1 MEYTIN
7 GKLVLDVAAAGRQL
21 DTIKEK
27 TSNIE
32 KENNI
37 KTKKIE
43 DQWASVGK
51 KLTDV
56 GSKMTKSLTLPI
68 AGLIGAA
75 VKFASDLDEELNKT
89 EVVFKDNADTVSSW
103 STDVI
108 DDFGLSQQSALTM
121 ANQFGAMAESMQL
134 PTNTAEMSTTLS
146 ELAADMASFHNV
158 SVERAGVALKGIFTG
173 ETEALKTFGIVMTE
187 TNVKQ
192 FAEDNGAVWKELT
205 TSEQTMWRYKYV
217 LEMTRDVQGDFA
229 RTSDSVANQSRT
241 AKERLKELAAEF
253 GDNLLGAAQKAL
265 GKLND
270 LLEWFKGL
278 DESKQN
284 AILWGLGIVAAI
296 GPILTIAGKASTA
309 ISGLIGLFS
318 KGTLSMATLGW
329 VGVALVAVAAV
340 ATIVTAIQDNYN
352 TINADA
358 IALKESMKTMSED
371 MAAIQDTFDE
381 DKANIEATAA
391 LAEDYITTLLKLE
404 YQGVKTK
411 EQQTEY
417 ANTVKQLKRVM
428 PDLNIVIDAQTGK
441 IEGGTRA
448 LLKNVDAWKQ
458 NAIAEALMRKQADEM
473 SAVADAW
480 IALDK
485 AQRKSAENNES
496 IIAKTAQINANF
508 DALATAVGSSEKA
521 TYYLNGQFSQWS
533 TGTSLLSTETQAL
546 IEQTKTLQGEV
557 DILSQGQSSLNAEL
571 VTAEGA
577 YSDAEKQV
585 VDTTKVVEDYGN
597 VNKDTAPK
605 IDGTTAAIDENTAA
619 IEANKA
625 EMERLKEVSL
635 AVSESVINDFELLS
649 LKGEKSL
656 KELTAN
662 LTKNKITMQ
671 TVWTDISSL
680 TKRGVEEGVLQYLYS
695 MGEEGY
701 AIIHKMSTSSDKEM
715 NAFVDALV
723 ASGVLADK
731 DFLDAIDGMPEEVK
745 AVLGLTKDTAAT
757 GGEGIGAALGAGIVK
772 GIGSASQN
780 VADAANAIVTNAVRA
795 VKNVNMIQSPSKKT
809 QKEIG
814 EPLAEGIVVGF
825 ESKIKN
831 AMSRISTGTSAMLSG
846 IKGENKVGGSS
857 IVQNNTF
864 TSKELTPY
872 EQRVQLMR
880 MDRDLAEAFA

>member
-1 MEYTIN
+1 M
-7 GKLVLDVAAAGRQL
+7 
-21 DTIKEK
+21 
-27 TSNIE
+27 
-32 KENNI
+32 
-37 KTKKIE
+37 
-43 DQWASVGK
+43 
-51 KLTDV
+51 
-56 GSKMTKSLTLPI
+56 
-68 AGLIGAA
+68 
-75 VKFASDLDEELNKT
+75 
-89 EVVFKDNADTVSSW
+89 
-103 STDVI
+103 
-108 DDFGLSQQSALTM
+108 
-121 ANQFGAMAESMQL
+121 
-134 PTNTAEMSTTLS
+134 
-146 ELAADMASFHNV
+146 
-158 SVERAGVALKGIFTG
+158 
-173 ETEALKTFGIVMTE
+173 
-187 TNVKQ
+187 
-192 FAEDNGAVWKELT
+192 
-205 TSEQTMWRYKYV
+205 
-217 LEMTRDVQGDFA
+217 
-229 RTSDSVANQSRT
+229 
-241 AKERLKELAAEF
+241 KELAAEF

-296 GPILTIAGKASTA
+296 GPILTIAGKSVHGNKRSDRLVLQGYVEHGYARL
-309 ISGLIGLFS
+309 GRR
-318 KGTLSMATLGW
+318 GTRCS
-329 VGVALVAVAAV
+329 AAV

-745 AVLGLTKDTAAT
+745 AVLGLTRTLPRQAAKVSARHSARASSRAS
-757 GGEGIGAALGAGIVK
+757 GAQA
-772 GIGSASQN
+772 
-780 VADAANAIVTNAVRA
+780 R
-795 VKNVNMIQSPSKKT
+795 
-809 QKEIG
+809 
-814 EPLAEGIVVGF
+814 
-825 ESKIKN
+825 
-831 AMSRISTGTSAMLSG
+831 MSR
-846 IKGENKVGGSS
+846 
-857 IVQNNTF
+857 
-864 TSKELTPY
+864 
-872 EQRVQLMR
+872 MR
-880 MDRDLAEAFA
+880 RMPS